1 MIGLNKK
8 TTYRKKNSFMSDFT
22 KNMAQAL
29 FNQDKV
35 NDFLR
40 KEIQTAVNQLL
51 EAELTAFLG
60 YDPYAKSRWN
70 SGNSRNGIYYRKV
83 DTQFGQIE
91 IQVPRDRNGEFHQHT
106 LPDYKQHSDVLESMI
121 IKLYA
126 KGVTTREIADLIE
139 KMYGSHYSPA
149 QVSNISKQM
158 IPKVEAYH
166 KRKLSDRFFCVYL
179 DATYLP
185 LCRETFEREAVY
197 IAIGI
202 RPNGHKEV
210 IDYCIAPSENVEVWT
225 EMLQNMRSRGLKQ
238 VELFL
243 SDGVVGMKTALAKT
257 YPKAHFQRCL
267 VHVMRNICNKV
278 RVDDRETIMND
289 FKQIH
294 RQPNKTA
301 AVQTLHA
308 FYDKWNKAYNH
319 VIRNLK
325 DIEPDLLVF
334 YNYPKQIRPSIYSTN
349 MIESFNNVVKRKAKP
364 KAEFP
369 SEQSLDTFIGIQ
381 AISYNDRYFNRIH
394 KGFGQV
400 QDTLESYFD

>member
-1 MIGLNKK
+1 MILPKIWLKHSN
-8 TTYRKKNSFMSDFT
+8 
-22 KNMAQAL
+22 
-29 FNQDKV
+29 NQDKV

-60 YDPYAKSRWN
+60 YDPYAKSGWN

-197 IAIGI
+197 IAIG
-202 RPNGHKEV
+202 
-210 IDYCIAPSENVEVWT
+210 
-225 EMLQNMRSRGLKQ
+225 
-238 VELFL
+238 
-243 SDGVVGMKTALAKT
+243 MKTALAKT
-257 YPKAHFQRCL
+257 YPKVHFQRCL

-294 RQPNKTA
+294 KQPNKTA

-325 DIEPDLLVF
+325 DIEPDLLAF
-334 YNYPKQIRPSIYSTN
+334 YSYPKQIRPSIYSTN